1 MMELQRKL
9 LPSHTYSH
17 VSGGAPLNIL
27 DLTWEALKEFHS
39 KHYHPSNSRYNTII
53 CTGLNDSLSL
63 SHTHSFI
70 TYGDMPVLDHLQY
83 INDNILK
90 GFSLSTPS
98 LEIPLESRW
107 TEPVC
112 LL

>member
-39 KHYHPSNSRYNTII
+39 NHYHPSNSR
-53 CTGLNDSLSL
+53 
-63 SHTHSFI
+63 
-70 TYGDMPVLDHLQY
+70 
-83 INDNILK
+83 
-90 GFSLSTPS
+90 
-98 LEIPLESRW
+98 
-107 TEPVC
+107 
-112 LL
+112 